1 MLVFHGRVS
10 VMSCRIQG
18 EPSWS
23 WVVVTCN
30 LQLVGEAHMT
40 LKGLYLCGVSFTFG
54 CVVCKFV
61 ASKSTRSSLWNV

>member
-1 MLVFHGRVS
+1 MVS
-10 VMSCRIQG
+10 GS
-18 EPSWS
+18 
-23 WVVVTCN
+23 CN

-40 LKGLYLCGVSFTFG
+40 LKGPYLCGVSFALG